1 MSVSSDSA
9 EQVVRFGLEGAEVVA
24 KVTGQCAKEIIALIA
39 AALKSE
45 KQTKGKTNLAK
56 MLKSGKE
63 LTVFSV
69 KQEDLDK
76 FAQEAKRYRVSY
88 NALVNKKSKDI
99 DGMVDII
106 VYKEDASRINRI
118 VERFKLSTVDTAK
131 IKTEIQ
137 KSREEK
143 AEDKNQNNIQ
153 NPNLAKTDKNP
164 LSEHFLKTL
173 DKSEGVANNLG
184 RKSVKKQLTEI
195 REQMKQE
202 SDLSNKENKKLV
214 KNKKENKKKIN
225 KKKGGKS
232 R

>member
-39 AALKSE
+39 AVLKSE

-137 KSREEK
+137 KFREEK

-153 NPNLAKTDKNP
+153 NPNFAKTDKNP

-202 SDLSNKENKKLV
+202 SDLSNKENKTLV